1 MHEIAVRFVVSV
13 WGLGVFS
20 REFFVTLLIE
30 SELFFWVDEWCYCDV
45 LVAFVVDMPD
55 G

>member
-1 MHEIAVRFVVSV
+1 MYKIAVRFVVSV

-20 REFFVTLLIE
+20 CEFFETLLVE
-30 SELFFWVDEWCYCDV
+30 SELLFRVYEWCYCDV